1 MRVGRGRWRS
11 TGARRS
17 GFLRPF
23 AALMVLGSALA
34 VAPYAAAEG
43 VPVGQATDEQ
53 KAAAQE
59 LFLRAQDKSKAG
71 DHDGALVDL
80 RGSFDVVA
88 SPNTRLLIARELVVL
103 GRLAE
108 AYREA
113 VAAEALAK
121 EAAAVDSKYEDTA
134 KAAADEK
141 ASLATKV
148 GFVRVDMAG
157 KSGELVVGGKPVAAA
172 EKDGLIPVDPGT
184 VEVVIRSAQGTDDA
198 KTVQVTAGAET
209 AVSFRIEVKTP
220 VAPPETKSGAHPF
233 DMGEGQRI
241 TGIVLAGV
249 GVVGFA
255 MFAGFGAANQSIFSD
270 LEEQCAGGSCP
281 ASLEEDADQGRKFQT
296 AANVTVTIGAIGLAA
311 GAALLIPTFI
321 VGDDSSNASRVNL
334 RAGLGH
340 LAVEGSF

>member
-11 TGARRS
+11 NKARHG
-17 GFLRPF
+17 GFLRPL
-23 AALMVLGSALA
+23 AALAIVGSALA
-34 VAPYAAAEG
+34 FASEAAAEG
-43 VPVGQATDEQ
+43 VPVGQASDEQ
-53 KAAAQE
+53 KSKAQE

-88 SPNTRLLIARELVVL
+88 SPNTRLLIARELIVL

-121 EAAAVDSKYEDTA
+121 EAAAVDAKYEETA

-141 ASLATKV
+141 AALATKV

-172 EKDGLIPVDPGT
+172 EKDAAIPVDPGT
-184 VEVVIRSAQGTDDA
+184 VDIVIRSAQGTDEA

-220 VAPPETKSGAHPF
+220 VGPPESKGGPHPF

-241 TGIVLAGV
+241 TGIVFAGV
-249 GVVGFA
+249 GVVGLA
-255 MFAGFGAANQSIFSD
+255 MFAGFGAANQSIYSD

-296 AANVTVTIGAIGLAA
+296 AANVTVTIGAICLAA
-311 GAALLIPTFI
+311 GAGLLIPTFI
-321 VGDDSSNASRVNL
+321 VGDDSSNASSVQL

-340 LAVEGSF
+340 LAVEGTF